1 MRVPSGTATTNEDE
15 DSGASLDEDFSSL
28 TLDDDFFFFFLDDED
43 LSEDFSEEEDSSED
57 GSTEVE
63 ELSSPQAANISAD
76 EIKRARNL
84 YFMFLNIDNRENA
97 FNKKEKY
104 RLSKINLRMIRIFT
118 DQTTILAAFGLPI
131 FSLFVLFQA
140 FFRTFAPES
149 ILRNSFSGAKSIFFA

>member
-1 MRVPSGTATTNEDE
+1 MRAPSGTTTTNEDE

-28 TLDDDFFFFFLDDED
+28 TLDDDFSSFLDDED

-63 ELSSPQAANISAD
+63 ELSSPQAANINAD

-84 YFMFLNIDNRENA
+84 YFMFLNIDYRENA
-97 FNKKEKY
+97 FNKKKS
-104 RLSKINLRMIRIFT
+104 LSEINLQMIRIFT
-118 DQTTILAAFGLPI
+118 DQTTILAAFGLPT
-131 FSLFVLFQA
+131 FSLFMLFQA

>member
-1 MRVPSGTATTNEDE
+1 MRAPSGTTTTNEDE

-28 TLDDDFFFFFLDDED
+28 TLDDDFSSFLDDED

-63 ELSSPQAANISAD
+63 ELSSPQAANINAD

-149 ILRNSFSGAKSIFFA
+149 IFRDSFSGAKSIFFA